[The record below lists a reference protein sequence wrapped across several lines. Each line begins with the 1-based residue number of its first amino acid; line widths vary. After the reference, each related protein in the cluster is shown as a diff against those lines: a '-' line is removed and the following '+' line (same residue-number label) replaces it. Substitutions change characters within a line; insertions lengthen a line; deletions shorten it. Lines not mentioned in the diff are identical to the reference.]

1 MTHSP
6 PLPAGGHQRRV
17 RLEFLIALAGAF
29 AAGLMAYSLT
39 LLSRQDDSHQ
49 QMLTESGE
57 MRERLLLAHLW
68 LEHALVNPASVRAER
83 DVLGNLDYAIHMAAT
98 LAESTEVSETF
109 TLRRHRVAKPQAP
122 DAVALA
128 NRLKELRAAAEE
140 LLRLGRTT
148 ADTPADKRFDQLFLA
163 SLEDA
168 HAIDAAVHSLVDR
181 DRIESARLQLL
192 VLAALLVLF
201 GGLVGLVM
209 QNRRADAARQ
219 AELEHRVAE
228 RTAALRVEIAERQR
242 SEEDVR
248 QLNRRITEVNES
260 LARGARLKDEFLAA
274 MSHELRTPL
283 NAILG
288 FTELLLEGI
297 QGEVNE
303 KQAKSLR
310 SVDESGRHL
319 LSLINDILDLSKIE
333 AGQLEIY
340 LADTAIEPVCQA
352 SLRFVRQ
359 AAAKKRLH
367 LTMEID
373 SRLSAVPADERRLRQ
388 ILVNLLSN
396 AVKFTPE
403 DGKVGLTVTLLP
415 EEDTV
420 QFTVWDTGIGIT
432 PEDQAKLFKPFIQLD
447 SRLSRQYTGTGL
459 GLSMVL
465 RLAELHGGR
474 VALASEPG
482 KGSRFSVC
490 LPARAAASPSP
501 RPPAVEAPA
510 AAAFPTLRERQPVIL
525 LVEDNAANRE
535 MIQGYLTAQG
545 CTVTV
550 APDGHA
556 GLTEAARLR
565 PAVVLM
571 DVQMPGMDGLEATRR
586 LKAAPETASIPVIAL
601 TALAMTGD
609 RERCLAA
616 GADDYLTKPVNLK
629 QLAALL
635 DRLLRA
641 PRKASS

>member
-1 MTHSP
+1 MTPSP
-6 PLPAGGHQRRV
+6 TLPTGQQHRV

-39 LLSRQDDSHQ
+39 LLSRQDDRHQ
-49 QMLTESGE
+49 QLLTESGE

-68 LEHALVNPASVRAER
+68 LEHALVNPASVRVER
-83 DVLGNLDYAIHMAAT
+83 DVLGNLDYAIHKAAT
-98 LAESTEVSETF
+98 LADSSEVSQTF
-109 TLRRHRVAKPQAP
+109 SLRRHRVATVQAR
-122 DAVALA
+122 DAVVFAD
-128 NRLKELRAAAEE
+128 RLKDLRAAAVE
-140 LLRLGRTT
+140 LLRSGRAA
-148 ADTPADKRFDQLFLA
+148 ADTPADQRFDQLFMA

-168 HAIDAAVHSLVDR
+168 RAIDDAVHSLVDR

-192 VLAALLVLF
+192 VLVALLVLF

-260 LARGARLKDEFLAA
+260 LARAARLKDEFLAA

-310 SVDESGRHL
+310 SVEESGRHL

-333 AGQLEIY
+333 AGQLEIH
-340 LADTAIEPVCQA
+340 LADTAVEPVCQA

-373 SRLSAVPADERRLRQ
+373 SRLSVVPADERRLRQ

-490 LPARAAASPSP
+490 LPARTAARPAPSS
-501 RPPAVEAPA
+501 PAVEAPA
-510 AAAFPTLRERQPVIL
+510 PAAAFPTLRERQPVIL

-535 MIQGYLTAQG
+535 TIQGFLTAHG
-545 CTVTV
+545 CIVT
-550 APDGHA
+550 AAADGYA
-556 GLTEAARLR
+556 GLSEAARVR